1 MTTLTLTK
9 IRQRFER
16 PRLSDI
22 PEAVRDALADMASHV
37 APGASIAIA
46 VGSRGIAN
54 LATIV
59 RTTVAFVEAHGGHPF
74 IIPAMGSHGGGTAVG
89 QAEVLASYGV
99 TPEAMGCPVRSSME
113 TVELTG
119 ADSPARVFM
128 DHFAYESD
136 GVILINRVKLHTD
149 FHGRHESGL
158 VKLSV
163 IGLGKHRQALEI
175 HSHGVYGLRNLIPP
189 TAARIFDSGKV
200 LFGMA
205 LVENAYDET
214 MKIQALEAGEIMEK
228 EPALLA
234 LSRANMPSLPVDDV
248 DLLLI
253 DEMGKDISGAGID
266 PNIIGRNMIRGEPE
280 PERPR
285 IKAIVVT
292 DLTPA
297 SHGNAVG
304 IGLADVVTK
313 QLVDKI
319 DLDATYENTV
329 TSTFLERGKIP
340 VTAPDARE
348 AYAWARRSCGVIP
361 EEDVRVIRIR
371 NTLELSEVYV
381 SDAVLADLSDREDVV
396 ALQDATPVFDDTG
409 AMTPF

>member
-1 MTTLTLTK
+1 
-9 IRQRFER
+9 
-16 PRLSDI
+16 
-22 PEAVRDALADMASHV
+22 
-37 APGASIAIA
+37 
-46 VGSRGIAN
+46 
-54 LATIV
+54 
-59 RTTVAFVEAHGGHPF
+59 
-74 IIPAMGSHGGGTAVG
+74 
-89 QAEVLASYGV
+89 
-99 TPEAMGCPVRSSME
+99 
-113 TVELTG
+113 
-119 ADSPARVFM
+119 
-128 DHFAYESD
+128 
-136 GVILINRVKLHTD
+136 
-149 FHGRHESGL
+149 
-158 VKLSV
+158 
-163 IGLGKHRQALEI
+163 
-175 HSHGVYGLRNLIPP
+175 
-189 TAARIFDSGKV
+189 
-200 LFGMA
+200 
-205 LVENAYDET
+205 

-409 AMTPF
+409 ALTPF